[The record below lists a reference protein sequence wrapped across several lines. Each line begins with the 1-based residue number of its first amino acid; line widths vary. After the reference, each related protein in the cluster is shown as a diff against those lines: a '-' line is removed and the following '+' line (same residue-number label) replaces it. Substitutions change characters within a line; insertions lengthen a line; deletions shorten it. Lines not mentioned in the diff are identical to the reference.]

1 MILDLYHRDLAVKID
16 EYTVTSELYE
26 KEQLMTVNEMGRQND
41 ELIVISNPHEEDMK
55 KNSK

>member
-1 MILDLYHRDLAVKID
+1 MILDLCHRDLAVKID

-41 ELIVISNPHEEDMK
+41 ELIVISNPHEEEW
-55 KNSK
+55 